1 MRMDRR
7 PSSLPDERDEKQDSA
22 HNPGSASIDPATTER
37 ILRSLANPRP
47 PSPAA
52 EAFARV
58 DARIAEYK
66 AKRGA

>member
-1 MRMDRR
+1 MDRR
-7 PSSLPDERDEKQDSA
+7 SPAPDHEIDEDQGPVRTA
-22 HNPGSASIDPATTER
+22 GPAPIDPATAER
-37 ILRSLANPRP
+37 IREALANPRP

-66 AKRGA
+66 AKDDL

>member
-1 MRMDRR
+1 MDRR
-7 PSSLPDERDEKQDSA
+7 PPGIPLEVDEDQQAARKAGAARVDA
-22 HNPGSASIDPATTER
+22 VTAER
-37 ILRSLANPRP
+37 IRKSLANPRP

>member
-1 MRMDRR
+1 MDRR
-7 PSSLPDERDEKQDSA
+7 PPSISDEPDESPESARDAEA
-22 HNPGSASIDPATTER
+22 ASIDPATAER
-37 ILRSLANPRP
+37 IRKALANPRP

>member
-1 MRMDRR
+1 MDRR
-7 PSSLPDERDEKQDSA
+7 PPDMPPEVDEDQPAGRDA
-22 HNPGSASIDPATTER
+22 AGASIDPATAER
-37 ILRSLANPRP
+37 IRKSLAHPRP

>member
-1 MRMDRR
+1 MTAR
-7 PSSLPDERDEKQDSA
+7 PHEKDEEPPVGA
-22 HNPGSASIDPATTER
+22 ASIDPATAER
-37 ILRSLANPRP
+37 IRKSLANPRP

-66 AKRGA
+66 AKRGL

>member
-1 MRMDRR
+1 MDRR
-7 PSSLPDERDEKQDSA
+7 PPGIPPEADEDQQAARDGGA
-22 HNPGSASIDPATTER
+22 ARVDPATAER
-37 ILRSLANPRP
+37 IRKSLANPRP

-66 AKRGA
+66 ATRGL

>member
-1 MRMDRR
+1 MDRR
-7 PSSLPDERDEKQDSA
+7 PDDMPPEKDDNEDSA
-22 HNPGSASIDPATTER
+22 GEVGAASIDPATAQR
-37 ILRSLANPRP
+37 IRKSLANPRP

-58 DARIAEYK
+58 DTRIAEYK